1 MVSLPEMKRVL
12 IITYYWPPSG
22 GGGVQRW
29 LKFAKYLPEFGWQ
42 PVIYTPETQN
52 APATDTTLEKDISP
66 ALEIIRRPI
75 WEPYSF
81 YRKITGR
88 KADENLGAAFASGK
102 KDKPFIENLSNWV
115 RSNFFIPDARKFW
128 IGPSI
133 RFLKDFIPANGID
146 AVVTTGPPHSMHMI
160 GLGLKKALNIHWL
173 TDFRDPWTDI
183 DYYDQL
189 KLTSRANR
197 KHHRLEAEVLRT
209 ADRVVCV
216 SPSNGAVLGKKG
228 NVSVEVI
235 FNGYDE
241 TDVRAASVSRNNK
254 FSISHIG
261 TFMANRNPEALWQ
274 ALAELMA
281 EFAGFK
287 DNFQMTLIGKTD
299 AFIIHQLEKYQLMPY
314 VEVLPQVT
322 HQEAIRRQQQ
332 SQVLLITVNK
342 TGDSKGMVTG
352 KVFEYLVSG
361 RPILAIG
368 PTDGDL
374 AAILKETSTG
384 VISNFDDKT
393 SMKSQI
399 KTFYEHYQKGTLRAT
414 PINIEKYSRKNLAGK
429 MADLLNS
436 MNL

>member
-1 MVSLPEMKRVL
+1 M
-12 IITYYWPPSG
+12 
-22 GGGVQRW
+22 
-29 LKFAKYLPEFGWQ
+29 
-42 PVIYTPETQN
+42 
-52 APATDTTLEKDISP
+52 
-66 ALEIIRRPI
+66 
-75 WEPYSF
+75 
-81 YRKITGR
+81 
-88 KADENLGAAFASGK
+88 
-102 KDKPFIENLSNWV
+102 
-115 RSNFFIPDARKFW
+115 
-128 IGPSI
+128 
-133 RFLKDFIPANGID
+133 
-146 AVVTTGPPHSMHMI
+146 
-160 GLGLKKALNIHWL
+160 GLKKALNIQWL
-173 TDFRDPWTDI
+173 ADFRDPWTDI
-183 DYYDQL
+183 DYYDEL
-189 KLTSRANR
+189 KLTTWADK
-197 KHHRLEAEVLRT
+197 KHHRLEKEVLQS

-235 FNGYDE
+235 TNGFDE
-241 TDVRAASVSRNNK
+241 SDVQAASVSRNKK

-274 ALAELMA
+274 ALAELM
-281 EFAGFK
+281 EEVAGFK
-287 DNFQMTLIGKTD
+287 ANFHLTLIGKTD
-299 AFIIHQLEKYQLMPY
+299 ASILQELEKYQLLPY
-314 VEVLPQVT
+314 VESLSQVT

-384 VISNFDDKT
+384 VISDFDDKT

-399 KTFYEHYQKGTLRAT
+399 KTFYEHYRKGTLRAT